1 MKFTDIFIRRPVL
14 SIVISLLLFFAG
26 FACIFSLQLMQY
38 PKITSATLTITTPYP
53 GASQKVMQGF
63 VTTPLE
69 QAIGSVDG
77 IDYMTSTSTMG
88 SSVITVYLKLNY
100 DPEKAMTDIT
110 QKISSVKN
118 QLPPQA
124 EASSIQESDSNS
136 FPNLILAFTSKSM
149 SKEQISAYITN
160 EFTPKIFA
168 LGGISQVNVMG
179 NMPFAMR
186 IWLNP
191 KEMALLGVT
200 PDDVKNAL
208 SKNSLIS
215 SSGSLKGQYMDID
228 INAQTNLTNVDEYK
242 ELVVANKN
250 GHIVRLKDVAKVKL
264 ESQIYDQVNVTFD
277 GMQGVFAGILVSPDA
292 NSLSVIDKVMKN
304 LPAIEKSLPA
314 GLKLQPAY
322 NSTTF
327 IKVSIKEVIS
337 TVIEAILIVII
348 VMLLFLGSVRA
359 VIVPLVTIPLS
370 LVGVFFL
377 MELMGFSI
385 NLLTLLSMVLAIG
398 LVVDDAI
405 VVLENIYRHVEE
417 GKTPF
422 QAAIV
427 GAREIKGP
435 IIVMTF
441 TLAAVYAPIGMLGGL
456 TGSLFTEFAYT
467 LAASVIISGI
477 VALTLSPMMSSKIV
491 NKKMLHSKGVILVD
505 KIFAKISKQYSNA
518 LNTVIIYR
526 PAIVILAIVIL
537 ASCYFMFTGT
547 KSALAPTEDQGF
559 ILVQG
564 TGPTPANLNY
574 LETFIPQIRNI
585 TSTPP
590 QTDHSFVIAGYP
602 AANQMMSGIILKPW
616 DERKVT
622 QMQLAPKIQQQLNK
636 VAGLQAYAIQ
646 MPPLPGS
653 SGGLS
658 VQFVL
663 KSTLDYPQLY
673 TTMQT
678 LLEKANKSGLFL
690 MTMSSLRYDQPQ
702 LSITINRSEAAAL
715 GISMSDIAN
724 ALSAS
729 YSGYQV
735 NYFSMLGYSYQVIPQ
750 LDDQYRMN
758 SEQLGNIQI
767 KTSSGALIPLSQVL
781 SFKYITQPSE
791 LDRFQQLNSATLSAV
806 PAPGVTQGQA
816 LDFLQQ
822 TANSIMPQGMQTD
835 TAGPLRQYVQDG
847 NALIYAFG
855 FAILVIF
862 LLLAAQFESFRD
874 PFVILISVPL
884 SICGALI
891 PIYLGSMFGVEF
903 ATINI
908 YTEIGFV
915 TLIGLISKH
924 GILMVEFANKL
935 QETGLNKFE
944 AIRQSAE
951 TRLRP
956 ILMTTAAMACGVIP
970 LITTSGAGAE
980 SRHAIGVVIFFGM
993 TIGTLFTLFVVPTM
1007 YTYLAK
1013 DRKIMIEKYNL
1024 EEEELT
1030 QL

>member
-14 SIVISLLLFFAG
+14 SIVISLLMFFAG

-38 PKITSATLTITTPYP
+38 PQITSATLTITTPYP

-63 VTTPLE
+63 ITTPLE

-100 DPEKAMTDIT
+100 PPEKAMTDIT

-118 QLPPQA
+118 QLPTQA

-136 FPNLILAFTSKSM
+136 FPNLILAFTSKTM
-149 SKEQISAYITN
+149 SKEQISAYIQN
-160 EFTPKIFA
+160 EFTPKVFA

-191 KEMALLGVT
+191 QKMALLGVS
-200 PDDVKNAL
+200 PEEVKSAL
-208 SKNSLIS
+208 AKNSLIS
-215 SSGSLKGQYMDID
+215 SSGNLKGEYMNID
-228 INAQTNLTNVDEYK
+228 INAQTNMTNVEEYK
-242 ELVVANKN
+242 QLVVANKN
-250 GHIVRLKDVAKVKL
+250 GHIIRLKDVAKVKL

-277 GMQGVFAGILVSPDA
+277 GKHGVFAGILASPDA
-292 NSLSVIDKVMKN
+292 NSLSVIDAVNKA
-304 LPAIEKSLPA
+304 LPSIKKTLPP
-314 GLKLQPAY
+314 GLMLEPVY
-322 NSTTF
+322 NNTTF

-337 TVIEAILIVII
+337 TVIEAIIIVII
-348 VMLLFLGSVRA
+348 VMLLFLGSIRA

-377 MELMGFSI
+377 MKLMGFSI
-385 NLLTLLSMVLAIG
+385 NILTLLSMVLAIG

-422 QAAIV
+422 QAAII

-435 IIVMTF
+435 IIVMTL

-491 NKKMLHSKGVILVD
+491 NKKMLHSKGVMLVD
-505 KIFAKISKQYSNA
+505 KVFAKISRTYSK
-518 LNTVIIYR
+518 LLKTVIIYR
-526 PAIVILAIVIL
+526 PAVILLAAVIL

-559 ILVQG
+559 ILVQA
-564 TGPTPANLNY
+564 TGPTPANLGY
-574 LETFIPQIRNI
+574 LEEFVPQVRSIA
-585 TSTPP
+585 SSPK
-590 QTDHSFVIAGYP
+590 QTDHTFLIAGYP
-602 AANQMMSGIILKPW
+602 AGNQLMSGLILKPW
-616 DERKVT
+616 DQRKVT
-622 QMQLAPKIQQQLNK
+622 QMELAPKIQKELNGI
-636 VAGLQAYAIQ
+636 AGLQAYAIQ

-653 SGGLS
+653 SGGMS
-658 VQFVL
+658 IQFVL
-663 KSTLDYPQLY
+663 KSTLGYPQLY
-673 TTMQT
+673 TTMQQ
-678 LLEKANKSGLFL
+678 LLEKANNSGLFL

-702 LSITINRSEAAAL
+702 LSITIDRSQAASL
-715 GISMSDIAN
+715 GINMNDIAN
-724 ALSAS
+724 VLSSS

-750 LDDQYRMN
+750 ISDKYRMN
-758 SEQLGNIQI
+758 SEQLGNIKI
-767 KTSSGALIPLSQVL
+767 KTSTGEMIPLSQIL
-781 SFKYITQPSE
+781 SFKYTTQPSE

-816 LDFLQQ
+816 LAFLQK
-822 TANSIMPQGMQTD
+822 TANSLMPEGMQTD

-862 LLLAAQFESFRD
+862 LLLSAQFESFRD

-891 PIYLGSMFGVEF
+891 PIYIGSMFGVEF

-935 QETGLNKFE
+935 QESGVNKLD
-944 AIRQSAE
+944 AIKESAS

-1013 DRKIMIEKYNL
+1013 DRYIMMEKHDREESELKNL
-1024 EEEELT
+1024 
-1030 QL
+1030 